1 MGRDLEIVVTARLTL
16 ATEIPERH
24 REDGTAIVPA
34 AVPTTGVEH
43 APVTVP
49 IAAGQQAAA
58 AGPIA
63 VAVAVTVVVTLRAAG
78 PLVFTRT
85 GNGAEQE
92 ENGRSEVDEACHGEG

>member
-63 VAVAVTVVVTLRAAG
+63 VAVTVVVTLRAAG

-92 ENGRSEVDEACHGEG
+92 KNGRSEVDEACHGKVS